1 MPPTLKE
8 SFALFAPDGTLSEQE
23 FVDILTRPGGNQPL
37 TEAEAKA
44 WWRRLSGGSRI
55 DTSAIMSNWAAA
67 KAEPAPKKPGGGPD
81 LAVTAEREAPPF
93 QPTSVPLVVGFGL
106 CSSEAPRP
114 GQAKP
119 PPAPPGLVE
128 AQPGSVYSGLFRAA
142 CKGGLCVCPHGGEEW
157 HDMAA
162 ENIVQAVEDGA
173 TRIGHGIHALATPET
188 GLPASVSEKLK
199 ALGASSIC
207 ELLVQRGV
215 ALEVCIT
222 SNMLIKSTEYLRY
235 GGPPV
240 RLLLEQG
247 VKVVLCSDDPGMWG
261 DAEGT
266 CMHRECERALEA
278 GVTREQLGECMA
290 TAFDV
295 SKAAPADVRAQ
306 LAAEARAWAASGKG
320 TDALPKADL
329 HMHIN
334 GSVPKWWMDKVS
346 KEKDKEYPA
355 PLPDDPAAGGKVY
368 ADLDDFRVD
377 YDARGAVIKAAGQD
391 SVPDQIVAIAADCA
405 KHNVRL
411 IEMSVT
417 PTGDWD
423 QFFAWCA
430 EARKQAFEQHRVYV
444 SYVVTAVRTLSL
456 DFKFLPAQ
464 RMLDF
469 SLKYGVCVP
478 A

>member
-1 MPPTLKE
+1 
-8 SFALFAPDGTLSEQE
+8 
-23 FVDILTRPGGNQPL
+23 
-37 TEAEAKA
+37 
-44 WWRRLSGGSRI
+44 
-55 DTSAIMSNWAAA
+55 
-67 KAEPAPKKPGGGPD
+67 
-81 LAVTAEREAPPF
+81 
-93 QPTSVPLVVGFGL
+93 
-106 CSSEAPRP
+106 
-114 GQAKP
+114 
-119 PPAPPGLVE
+119 
-128 AQPGSVYSGLFRAA
+128 
-142 CKGGLCVCPHGGEEW
+142 
-157 HDMAA
+157 
-162 ENIVQAVEDGA
+162 
-173 TRIGHGIHALATPET
+173 
-188 GLPASVSEKLK
+188 
-199 ALGASSIC
+199 
-207 ELLVQRGV
+207 
-215 ALEVCIT
+215 
-222 SNMLIKSTEYLRY
+222 
-235 GGPPV
+235 
-240 RLLLEQG
+240 
-247 VKVVLCSDDPGMWG
+247 
-261 DAEGT
+261 
-266 CMHRECERALEA
+266 
-278 GVTREQLGECMA
+278 MA

-430 EARKQAFEQHRVYV
+430 EARKQAFEQHQVYV

-456 DFKFLPAQ
+456 DFKGLPAQ
-464 RMLDF
+464 KMLDF
-469 SLKYGVCVP
+469 SLKYGACV
-478 A
+478 AA